1 MVEFLALLVMSAV
14 AVAGLA
20 AGISFLA
27 QIERRPALGWAA
39 FLVGCFLLFWVL
51 GLWEGAG
58 MHAWGVLGIA
68 FVLLL
73 AGAYVLLKLARRFW
87 RQRQERRAGQER
99 GGR

>member
-20 AGISFLA
+20 AGISFFA

-39 FLVGCFLLFWVL
+39 FLVGCFLLFWEL

-87 RQRQERRAGQER
+87 RQRQERRAASPR
-99 GGR
+99 YDR

>member
-20 AGISFLA
+20 AGISFFA

-73 AGAYVLLKLARRFW
+73 AGAYVLLKVARRFW
-87 RQRQERRAGQER
+87 RKRQERRAASPR
-99 GGR
+99 HDK

>member
-20 AGISFLA
+20 AGISFFA

-58 MHAWGVLGIA
+58 MHAWGVLAIA

-87 RQRQERRAGQER
+87 RQRQERRAASPR
-99 GGR
+99 HDR

>member
-14 AVAGLA
+14 AVAALA
-20 AGISFLA
+20 AGISFFA
-27 QIERRPALGWAA
+27 QIERRQALGWAA
-39 FLVGCFLLFWVL
+39 FLVGCFLLFWAL

-87 RQRQERRAGQER
+87 RQRQERRAAR
-99 GGR
+99 ADRSR

>member
-20 AGISFLA
+20 AGISFFA

-87 RQRQERRAGQER
+87 RQRQERRAASPHHDR
-99 GGR
+99 

>member
-20 AGISFLA
+20 AGISFFA

-87 RQRQERRAGQER
+87 RQRQDRRAASPR
-99 GGR
+99 HDR